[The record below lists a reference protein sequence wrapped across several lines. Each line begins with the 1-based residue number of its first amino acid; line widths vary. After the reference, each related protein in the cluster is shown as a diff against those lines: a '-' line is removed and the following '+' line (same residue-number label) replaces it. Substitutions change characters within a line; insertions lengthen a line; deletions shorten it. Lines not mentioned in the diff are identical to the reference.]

1 MRTELVV
8 LRKTIGDKIV
18 VCVKH
23 SEERKI
29 YPRDEVFCETIIPDA
44 LESGETYIEDNS
56 TGNTYVAFVSRVIKN
71 DMSQMP

>member
-1 MRTELVV
+1 MRADLVV

-44 LESGETYIEDNS
+44 LESGEEYIEDET
-56 TGNTYVAFVSRVIKN
+56 TGNVYIVRVFRN
-71 DMSQMP
+71 DLPKMQ